1 MSDENPDDITEPPHD
16 DRKLKI
22 LSPTYLM
29 EKGSGLYEGLG
40 FAFTLRFVNA
50 CFHGYYVFKK
60 NAGDLYVG
68 AATFFGLLSIIPIL
82 SCATFLLGLYHANM
96 ALAHESLFKEL
107 YQIVPATSHGLIN
120 QLGQLTQSHLKNTP
134 LTFLNLALLVWS
146 SVAFFST
153 LVKGLLKVTSTKE
166 SGGAMMETLR
176 ALGVVISFGVVL
188 LCCFELGEKGNLT
201 KWMISLF
208 PKTSY
213 TEEVIS
219 TLAQWQV
226 FTTISSAVMVT
237 GIYKWLLATSLK
249 SCLEGAIT
257 FIASFLVLK
266 SFYWIYLHYNEAS
279 TTALFGGFAPL
290 VVSILWGYFLLSG
303 FMIGACV
310 ASLPRQ
316 KKVIDEIPKFKDSW
330 EEAA

>member
-1 MSDENPDDITEPPHD
+1 MGEENPEELPEIPEEPS
-16 DRKLKI
+16 KLRL

-40 FAFTLRFVNA
+40 FALSLRFVNA

-82 SCATFLLGLYHANM
+82 SCATFLLGLYHGDM
-96 ALAHESLFKEL
+96 SSAHGSLFKEL
-107 YQIVPATSHGLIN
+107 YQIVPHTSHGLVN
-120 QLGQLTQSHLKNTP
+120 QLGDLTQSHLKNTP
-134 LTFLNLALLVWS
+134 LTFLNLALLIWS

-153 LVKGLLKVTSTKE
+153 LVKGLLKVTTTQE
-166 SGGAMMETLR
+166 TGGAVMETLR

-188 LCCFELGEKGNLT
+188 LCCFELGEKGNVT
-201 KWMISLF
+201 NWMISLF

-213 TEEVIS
+213 AKEIIQA
-219 TLAQWQV
+219 LAHWQV
-226 FTTISSAVMVT
+226 FTVISSAIMVT
-237 GIYKWLLATSLK
+237 ALYKWLLSTSLK
-249 SCLEGAIT
+249 SCFEGAVT
-257 FIASFLVLK
+257 FITSFLVLK

-290 VVSILWGYFLLSG
+290 VVSILWGYFLLTG

-316 KKVIDEIPKFKDSW
+316 KKIIDEIPKIKDSW
-330 EEAA
+330 EDAA